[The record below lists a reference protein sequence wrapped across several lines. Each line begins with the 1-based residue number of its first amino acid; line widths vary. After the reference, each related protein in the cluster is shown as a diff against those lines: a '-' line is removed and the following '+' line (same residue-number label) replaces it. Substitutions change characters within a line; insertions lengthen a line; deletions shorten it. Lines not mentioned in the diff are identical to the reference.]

1 MEQLA
6 SYVKSLETLLARD
19 NRYPLQAYGFVLA
32 TLNDAISRLE
42 KPRHISGQELAEG
55 FRRFALDQ
63 FGPMALTVLES
74 WNLKSNE
81 DLGAL
86 VFNLI
91 EVGLLNKTPEDRLED
106 FEGLY
111 GFQEAFGGP
120 YRYLAD

>member
-63 FGPMALTVLES
+63 FGPMTLTVLES
-74 WNLKSNE
+74 WNLKSSE
-81 DLGAL
+81 ELGAL

-111 GFQEAFGGP
+111 GFQEAFCGP
-120 YRYLAD
+120 YR